1 MKNYGPISPK
11 MPHVIH
17 GADYNPDQWRHVEGI
32 MEEDMRLMKKANCN
46 CMSVGIF
53 SWAALE
59 PEEGKFDFSWLDE
72 TMDTLAANG
81 AVACLATP
89 TGSRPAWMSE
99 KYPEVLRVNENRVRI
114 LHSER
119 HNHCYTSPVY
129 REKAQNINRLLAERY
144 KDHPALAVWHI
155 SNEYGGECHC
165 ELCQAAFR
173 NWLKDK
179 YTDLDTLNLA
189 WWNSFWG
196 HTYTSWEQIQSPSPI
211 GEFYSNPSLFL
222 DWKRFVTHQTV
233 DFMKAEIAPIKEICP
248 EIPVTTNFMGT
259 YPGLDYFKF
268 KDTVDV
274 VSWDSYPFWHNPKGN
289 TTIGSDTAFI
299 QDINRCVKGGKPFL
313 LMESV
318 PGAVNWQSVNKL
330 KKPGMHILSS
340 LQAVAHGSDS
350 VQYFQWRKGRGG
362 AEQFHGAVV
371 DHCGHENTR
380 VFREVSAVGD
390 ILKKLDSVVGTSLK
404 SEVAV
409 IYDWEN
415 RWALDEVQAI
425 RRDKIEYE
433 DTCKKFYKP
442 FWEKGINV
450 DVIDMDCDISGYKIV
465 VAPIL
470 YMVKPGFAARLEKF
484 AQEGG
489 IVVGTYWTGIVN
501 DTNLCFTTGFPGP
514 LRKLFGIWS
523 EEIDALYDNE
533 NNHAVMTDITLPC
546 KEYEIKYFCDLI
558 HAEGARVLAEYKD
571 DFFAGRPALTKNV
584 FGKGCA
590 YYVAFR
596 DEGEFTT
603 DFVNHIIEECNITKA
618 LETTLP
624 DGVTAQTRSDEEN
637 SFIFLQNYNG
647 KDVDIDLNGPYYDMV
662 AEKEISGVITLEGYS
677 IKILKK

>member
-1 MKNYGPISPK
+1 MKNYGPISSK
-11 MPHVIH
+11 MPHMIH

-32 MEEDMRLMKKANCN
+32 MAEDMRLMKLANCN
-46 CMSVGIF
+46 EMSVGIF

-59 PEEGKFDFSWLDE
+59 PEEGKYDFSWLDE
-72 TMDTLAANG
+72 TMDTLAKNG

-89 TGSRPAWMSE
+89 TGSRPAWMSR

-165 ELCQAAFR
+165 DLCQDAFR
-173 NWLKDK
+173 GWLKNK
-179 YTDLDTLNLA
+179 YGDLDTLNLA

-196 HTYTSWEQIQSPSPI
+196 HTYTDWEQIQSPSPI

-222 DWKRFVTHQTV
+222 DWKRFVTYQTV
-233 DFMKAEIAPIKEICP
+233 DFMKAEIKPIKEICP
-248 EIPVTTNFMGT
+248 HIPVTTNFMGT

-289 TTIGSDTAFI
+289 PNIGSDTAFI
-299 QDINRCVKGGKPFL
+299 QDINRCVKGGKPFM

-330 KKPGMHILSS
+330 KKPGMHLLSS

-371 DHCGHENTR
+371 DHVGHENTR
-380 VFREVSAVGD
+380 IFREVSETGAV
-390 ILKKLDSVVGTSLK
+390 LKKLDKVVGTGVK
-404 SEVAV
+404 AEVAV

-415 RWALDEVQAI
+415 RWALDDVQAI
-425 RRDKIEYE
+425 RRDKTEYE
-433 DTCKKFYKP
+433 ETCKKFYKP

-450 DVIDMDCDISGYKIV
+450 DVIDMDQDIEKYKVIV
-465 VAPIL
+465 LPVL
-470 YMVKPGFAARLEKF
+470 YMLKPGFAERLTRWVER
-484 AQEGG
+484 GG
-489 IVVGTYWTGIVN
+489 IAITTYWSGIIN
-501 DTNLCFTTGFPGP
+501 DTNLCYTTGFPGP
-514 LRKLFGIWS
+514 LRELFGVWS
-523 EEIDALYDNE
+523 EEIDALYDDE
-533 NNHAVMTDITLPC
+533 NNFAVVNGLSLPSA
-546 KEYEIKYFCDLI
+546 EYEIKYFCDLI
-558 HAEGARVLAEYKD
+558 HSEGAKVLAEYKT
-571 DFFAGRPALTKNV
+571 DFFAGRPCLTENK
-584 FGKGCA
+584 FGEGKA
-590 YYVAFR
+590 YYIAFR
-596 DEGEFTT
+596 DEGDFTT
-603 DFVNHIIEECNITKA
+603 DFINHVIDEA
-618 LETTLP
+618 QLELSLNTYLP
-624 DGVTAQTRSDEEN
+624 DGVTAHTREDDEN
-637 SFIFLQNYNG
+637 KFIFLQNYNDEE
-647 KDVDIDLNGPYYDMV
+647 KTVDLNGTYYSITD
-662 AEKEISGVITLEGYS
+662 EKELSGVITLEAYS
-677 IKILKK
+677 LKILKK

>member
-1 MKNYGPISPK
+1 MKNYGPISSK
-11 MPHVIH
+11 MPHMIH

-32 MEEDMRLMKKANCN
+32 MAEDMRLMKLANCN
-46 CMSVGIF
+46 EMSVGIF

-59 PEEGKFDFSWLDE
+59 PEEGKYDFSWLDE
-72 TMDTLAANG
+72 TMDTLAKNG

-89 TGSRPAWMSE
+89 TGSRPAWMSR

-165 ELCQAAFR
+165 DLCQDAFR
-173 NWLKDK
+173 GWLKNK
-179 YTDLDTLNLA
+179 YGDLDTLNLA

-196 HTYTSWEQIQSPSPI
+196 HTYTAWEQIQSPSPI

-222 DWKRFVTHQTV
+222 DWKRFVTYQTV
-233 DFMKAEIAPIKEICP
+233 DFMKAEIKPIKEICP
-248 EIPVTTNFMGT
+248 HIPVTTNFMGT

-289 TTIGSDTAFI
+289 PNIGSDTAFI
-299 QDINRCVKGGKPFL
+299 QDINRCVKGGKPFM

-330 KKPGMHILSS
+330 KKPGMHLLSS

-371 DHCGHENTR
+371 DHVGHENTR
-380 VFREVSAVGD
+380 IFREVSETGAV
-390 ILKKLDSVVGTSLK
+390 LKKLDKVVGTGVK
-404 SEVAV
+404 AEVAV

-415 RWALDEVQAI
+415 RWALDDVQAI
-425 RRDKIEYE
+425 RRDKTEYE
-433 DTCKKFYKP
+433 ETCKKFYKP

-450 DVIDMDCDISGYKIV
+450 DVIDMDQDIEKYKVIV
-465 VAPIL
+465 LPVL
-470 YMVKPGFAARLEKF
+470 YMLKPGFAERLTRWVER
-484 AQEGG
+484 GG
-489 IVVGTYWTGIVN
+489 IAITTYWSGIIN
-501 DTNLCFTTGFPGP
+501 DTNLCYTTGFPGP
-514 LRKLFGIWS
+514 LRELFGVWS
-523 EEIDALYDNE
+523 EEIDALYDDE
-533 NNHAVMTDITLPC
+533 NNFAVVNGLSLPSA
-546 KEYEIKYFCDLI
+546 EYEIKYFCDLI
-558 HAEGARVLAEYKD
+558 HSEGAKVLAEYKT
-571 DFFAGRPALTKNV
+571 DFFAGRPCLTENQ
-584 FGKGCA
+584 FGEGKA
-590 YYVAFR
+590 YYIAFR
-596 DEGEFTT
+596 DEGDFTT
-603 DFVNHIIEECNITKA
+603 DFINHVIDEA
-618 LETTLP
+618 QLELSLNTYLP
-624 DGVTAQTRSDEEN
+624 DGVTAHTREDDEN
-637 SFIFLQNYNG
+637 KFIFLQNYNDEE
-647 KDVDIDLNGPYYDMV
+647 KTVDLNGTYYSITD
-662 AEKEISGVITLEGYS
+662 EKELSGVITLEAYS
-677 IKILKK
+677 LKILKK